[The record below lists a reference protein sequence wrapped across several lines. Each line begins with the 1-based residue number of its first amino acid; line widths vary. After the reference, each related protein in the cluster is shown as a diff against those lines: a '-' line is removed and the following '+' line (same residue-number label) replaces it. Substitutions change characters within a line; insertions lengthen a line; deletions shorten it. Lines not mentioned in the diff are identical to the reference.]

1 MRDDVPWRP
10 LLGLLFAGL
19 VTGFAFG
26 CMTVESANKDL
37 KANAVQRGYAEWKV
51 VDQATGKTE
60 FVWVE
65 FHTPRA
71 TQDDE
76 GVYHLSPELW
86 EELLRHQQEA
96 RDNEAFWGISP

>member
-1 MRDDVPWRP
+1 MNNDVPWGP
-10 LLGLLFAGL
+10 LLGLAFAML
-19 VTGFAFG
+19 LTGFAIG
-26 CMTVESANKDL
+26 A
-37 KANAVQRGYAEWKV
+37 KV
-51 VDQATGKTE
+51 VDTDTQKFKAEAVKHGYADWHVTDPATGRTE
-60 FVWVE
+60 FVWRE
-65 FHTPRA
+65 PHTPRA